1 MNYKIELS
9 SEEVPK
15 KWYNINADLP
25 CELPMPKN
33 SEGRNQIEDL
43 QKAFTKAALDQ
54 EFATERYIKIPQ
66 KVRELYMQ
74 MGRPTPLFRAKRL
87 EEKLNTPAK
96 IYYKREDTSPT
107 GSHKLNSA
115 IPQAYFAKKEGV
127 ERLTTE
133 TGAGQWGTALSLAC
147 SLLDLDCTVYDIV
160 KKVFEADNPP
170 EDIYF
175 IMQYEAFLRYSGQ
188 PFYNESLRSLL
199 YKPWF
204 SAELIYEFKPSD
216 FYPVP
221 NARICFAH
229 FQRKTS
235 ADVEDAIDYRNF
247 LSYIFL
253 ASGNTFKDKTKKL
266 FTYEQQ
272 KRICKFLK
280 IKLESTLT
288 EISYDGWLYLYDVF
302 LEFVS
307 NEKKA
312 IILNAEQDMKNNQNK
327 IQKKHRNRNHGYWKF
342 EAKRQK
348 KLKFENGK

>member
-1 MNYKIELS
+1 MNLQKKSKKVIAIEFDAKLAKTLSERYKESKKVQIIEMDFLKYKISVKEPYK
-9 SEEVPK
+9 VCA
-15 KWYNINADLP
+15 NIPFNITADI
-25 CELPMPKN
+25 M
-33 SEGRNQIEDL
+33 
-43 QKAFTKAALDQ
+43 
-54 EFATERYIKIPQ
+54 
-66 KVRELYMQ
+66 
-74 MGRPTPLFRAKRL
+74 
-87 EEKLNTPAK
+87 
-96 IYYKREDTSPT
+96 
-107 GSHKLNSA
+107 
-115 IPQAYFAKKEGV
+115 
-127 ERLTTE
+127 
-133 TGAGQWGTALSLAC
+133 
-147 SLLDLDCTVYDIV
+147 
-160 KKVFEADNPP
+160 KKVFEDDNPP

-175 IMQYEAFLRYSGQ
+175 IMQYEAFIRYSGQ

-235 ADVEDAIDYRNF
+235 ADVEDATDYRNF

-302 LEFVS
+302 LKFVS

-312 IILNAEQDMKNNQNK
+312 IILNAEQAMKNNQNK

-342 EAKRQK
+342 ETKRQK

>member
-1 MNYKIELS
+1 MDFLKYKISVKEPYK
-9 SEEVPK
+9 VCA
-15 KWYNINADLP
+15 NIPFN
-25 CELPMPKN
+25 
-33 SEGRNQIEDL
+33 I
-43 QKAFTKAALDQ
+43 
-54 EFATERYIKIPQ
+54 
-66 KVRELYMQ
+66 
-74 MGRPTPLFRAKRL
+74 
-87 EEKLNTPAK
+87 
-96 IYYKREDTSPT
+96 
-107 GSHKLNSA
+107 
-115 IPQAYFAKKEGV
+115 
-127 ERLTTE
+127 
-133 TGAGQWGTALSLAC
+133 TA
-147 SLLDLDCTVYDIV
+147 DIV
-160 KKVFEADNPP
+160 KRYLKPNNPP

-175 IMQYEAFLRYSGQ
+175 IMQYEAFSVFWTAL
-188 PFYNESLRSLL
+188 YNESLRSLL

-302 LEFVS
+302 LICFQR
-307 NEKKA
+307 KA

-327 IQKKHRNRNHGYWKF
+327 IQKNIEIVIMVIGNLKLS
-342 EAKRQK
+342 AK